1 MMDQAFIGDLKDTL
15 FAEARCEPAS
25 ATPYELHNAL
35 SKCLMKRIAEPWA
48 RGERERAARR
58 RAYYLSAEFLVGRA
72 VFNNLLSLGVL
83 DEVSG
88 ALREAGADLNALE
101 EIEDAALGN
110 GGLGRLAACFL
121 DSAATLGYPLDGYG
135 IRYRYGL
142 FRQSFR
148 DGFQEESADDWMRY
162 GDPWS
167 VRRESDAVEV
177 QFADHTVRAVPYD
190 MPVIGWGGKR
200 FSTLRLWQSEP
211 LQAFDFQKFNDQD
224 YDGAVEEKNRAEE
237 ISGVLYPNDSEEAGK
252 ILRIKQQYFFC
263 SAAVQDILRSFTA
276 AHGSDFSLLP
286 RFCAVQLNDTHPTV
300 AICELIR
307 LLCRNFGADFDGAFS
322 AAQQVFH
329 YTNHTVMAEAL
340 EKWDAEIYRK
350 VLPDIW
356 ELIERIDEKQQRTFL
371 ALGGKFAENL
381 EECRVI
387 KKDAVQMANL
397 AVYGSSTVNGVAK
410 LHTEILKKD
419 VLRQWYELEPEKFQ
433 NKTNGVTQRR
443 WLALCNPEL
452 SSLITRLL
460 GSDSWITDL
469 SLLQGTAKFAD
480 DAGVLDEFISVK
492 QEKKRQLAAYIDKK
506 EGVLLP
512 ESFLF
517 DIQAKRLHEYKRQM
531 LNALSILDFYFGL
544 KDGSIRDFTPTA
556 FLFGAKAA
564 PGYVRAK
571 AIIKLINEIGK
582 LVNSD
587 PQTRDFLRVVFVRNY
602 DVSYAEKLVCAANLS
617 EQISTAGTEASG
629 TGNMKFML
637 NGTPT
642 LGTYDGANVE
652 IVEEAGEQN
661 NYIFGARVEELD
673 RIRATYDP
681 NDVYQSNPRVRRALD
696 ALIDGTL
703 GEGKEGVFG
712 ELYTSIL
719 EGASWHRPDPY
730 FLLYDFGSY
739 QETRL
744 RANREYR
751 NGRDFAKKEFLNMAH
766 AGRFSSDRT
775 VREYARDIWKIDT

>member
-1 MMDQAFIGDLKDTL
+1 MDQAFLRDLKDTL
-15 FAEARCEPAS
+15 FDRFQCEPAS
-25 ATPYELHNAL
+25 AKPCELHNAL
-35 SKCLMKRIAEPWA
+35 SECVMKRIAGTWA
-48 RGERERAARR
+48 RSERERSGRR

-72 VFNNLLSLGVL
+72 VFNNLLSLGIFN
-83 DEVSG
+83 DVSD
-88 ALREAGADLNALE
+88 ALREAGADLGTLE

-142 FRQSFR
+142 FRQDFR
-148 DGFQEESADDWMRY
+148 DGFQAESADDWMRY

-177 QFADHTVRAVPYD
+177 KFADHTVRAVPYD
-190 MPVIGWGGKR
+190 MPVIGWGGKH

-211 LQAFDFQKFNDQD
+211 VHAFDFQKFNDQD

-237 ISGVLYPNDSEEAGK
+237 ISGVLYPNDSEESGK

-263 SAAVQDILRSFTA
+263 SAAVQDILCGFAA
-276 AHGSDFSLLP
+276 AHGKDCGLLP
-286 RFCAVQLNDTHPTV
+286 QLCAVQLNDTHPTV
-300 AICELIR
+300 AICEFIR
-307 LLCRNFGADFDGAFS
+307 LLCRDFGADFDGAFS

-340 EKWDAEIYRK
+340 EKWDADVYRK

-356 ELIERIDEKQQRTFL
+356 ELIEKIDERQQRTFL
-371 ALGGKFAENL
+371 ALGGKYAENL
-381 EECRVI
+381 EKCRVI
-387 KKDAVQMANL
+387 QKDAVQMANL

-419 VLRQWYELEPEKFQ
+419 VLHSWFELEPEKFQ
-433 NKTNGVTQRR
+433 NKTNGVTPRR

-460 GSDSWITDL
+460 GDETWVTDL
-469 SLLQGTAKFAD
+469 SLLSRTAKFAD
-480 DAGVLDEFISVK
+480 DTTVLDEFISVK
-492 QEKKRQLAAYIDKK
+492 QEKKRQLAAYIEKK

-512 ESFLF
+512 DSFLF

-571 AIIKLINEIGK
+571 AIIKLINEISR
-582 LVNSD
+582 LINAD
-587 PQTRDFLRVVFVRNY
+587 PQTRDLLRVVFVRNY

-652 IVEEAGEQN
+652 IVEEAGEEN

-673 RIRATYDP
+673 QIRENYDP
-681 NDVYQSNPRVRRALD
+681 NVIYQSNLRVRRALD

-730 FLLYDFGSY
+730 FLLYDFESY

-751 NGRDFAKKEFLNMAH
+751 DTQKFAKKEFLNMAH

-775 VREYARDIWKIDT
+775 VREYAQEIWKIDT